1 MIDKEMD
8 KTVNDFI
15 EVIDNVVTDKQTMD
29 ADYAWMIYNFVLEY
43 KQGMFSEISMQEDI
57 DKCFEKWSKIYKE
70 L

>member
-8 KTVNDFI
+8 KTVNDFM

-29 ADYAWMIYNFVLEY
+29 ADYAWMIYDFVSEY
-43 KQGMFSEISMQEDI
+43 KRGMFGEITLQEAI

-70 L
+70 V